1 MSKGWNYKS
10 ADWYVICDS
19 CAKKIKASHS
29 KHRWD
34 GLIVCDGC
42 FEHRHSQDFIKV
54 RQDKITVPFLRPRP
68 EDVFVGVC
76 SPSTN
81 SIYAGLA
88 GAGCA
93 TVGNTTIAYSEL
105 VAASCT
111 YQNRSGIT
119 GTAVA
124 GCSVAGR
131 QIMGTL

>member
-68 EDVFVGVC
+68 EDVFVSVSYTGDTLTCTPMSRSGV
-76 SPSTN
+76 
-81 SIYAGLA
+81 AGI
-88 GAGCA
+88 GVAGCA
-93 TVGNTTIAYSEL
+93 QGGREL
-105 VAASCT
+105 NGV
-111 YQNRSGIT
+111 
-119 GTAVA
+119 
-124 GCSVAGR
+124 
-131 QIMGTL
+131 L